1 MIALA
6 AALAATATFTAPVP
20 VGSALPSNQVNN
32 PLSIQSGRGEG
43 AWIQFASPQ
52 GERLVHVH
60 EDGRAAAVE
69 LPTRLRGEELDLA
82 PLPSGWTLAVDRYWP
97 GAKSEELA
105 CQPVGSSS
113 SLSALTSR
121 APKALVAT
129 EARCSELVV
138 AQLSP
143 GGQWTPV
150 QSLPD
155 SYGRESFASE
165 PAESGGH
172 IELAW
177 TEEEQ
182 FAPIRVAVARPGHA
196 FGPAHL
202 ALSVLHREANRVLF
216 PVLDGALYLRGEYA
230 PNPPFGTV
238 RFWVDRRLY
247 GDGSLGAP
255 HFVHG
260 YLVREPGRSL
270 EGADAAELWIWG
282 EVFQPL
288 QFARRSRWAS
298 TFERQH
304 VIVKESDGGEQFTQ
318 SRNHRTLIAL
328 ETPARGGGSQ
338 VSAIEISPQGR
349 LGPLR
354 AVERQPGS
362 ERELSFASAIDD
374 AAGVLIATSGGQSG
388 NQIWLHAS
396 AARCPGF
403 RTKVLLTTTSR
414 DTFQIS
420 AGRKGVFHVAWIDSS
435 NRVQVS
441 AVRVGCSAGLHASA
455 SR

>member
-6 AALAATATFTAPVP
+6 AALAATAAFTAPVP
-20 VGSALPSNQVNN
+20 VGTAVPSNHVAN
-32 PLSIQSGRGEG
+32 PLSIQSDPRGG
-43 AWIQFASPQ
+43 AWIQFASPL
-52 GERLVHVH
+52 GERLVRVH
-60 EDGRAAAVE
+60 EDGRAVAVE
-69 LPTRLRGEELDLA
+69 LPPKLRGEGLDLT

-97 GAKSEELA
+97 GGESEELA

-113 SLSALTSR
+113 SLSVLPSR

-129 EARCSELVV
+129 ETRCSELVV

-143 GGQWTPV
+143 GGQWTSV

-155 SYGRESFASE
+155 SHGRESFASE
-165 PAESGGH
+165 PAESSGH

-177 TEEEQ
+177 TDEEQ

-196 FGPAHL
+196 FGRAHL
-202 ALSVLHREANRVLF
+202 ARSVLHREANRVLF

-247 GDGSLGAP
+247 GDGSLGPP

-270 EGADAAELWIWG
+270 EGANGSELWIWG

-288 QFARRSRWAS
+288 EFARRSRWAS

-304 VIVKESDGGEQFTQ
+304 VIVKESDGKEEFTQ
-318 SRNHRTLIAL
+318 SFNRRTLIAL
-328 ETPARGGGSQ
+328 DTPVRGGRSQ
-338 VSAIEISPQGR
+338 ISAIEISPQGR

-354 AVERQPGS
+354 AVERQLGS
-362 ERELSFASAIDD
+362 EQELTFASAIDD
-374 AAGVLIATSGGQSG
+374 AGSMLIATSGGESG
-388 NQIWLHAS
+388 GQIWLHAS

-403 RTKVLLTTTSR
+403 HTKAPLTTTSR

-420 AGRKGVFHVAWIDSS
+420 AGRKAVFHVAWIDSS
-435 NRVQVS
+435 NQVQVS
-441 AVRVGCSAGLHASA
+441 AVRVRCAATQ
-455 SR
+455 

>member
-6 AALAATATFTAPVP
+6 AALAVTATFTAPVP
-20 VGSALPSNQVNN
+20 VGSAVPSNQVAN
-32 PLSIQSGRGEG
+32 PLSIQSDPREG
-43 AWIQFASPQ
+43 TWMQFASPQ
-52 GERLVHVH
+52 GERLVRIAEGGH
-60 EDGRAAAVE
+60 ASAVE
-69 LPTRLRGEELDLA
+69 LPTKLRGEGLDLT

-97 GAKSEELA
+97 GGKSEELA

-113 SLSALTSR
+113 SLSVLPSR
-121 APKALVAT
+121 ALKALVAT

-143 GGQWTPV
+143 GGQWTSV

-165 PAESGGH
+165 PAESGGQ

-196 FGPAHL
+196 FGRTHL
-202 ALSVLHREANRVLF
+202 ARSVLHREANRVLF

-247 GDGSLGAP
+247 GDGSLGPP

-260 YLVREPGRSL
+260 YLVREPGSSL
-270 EGADAAELWIWG
+270 EGANGSELWIWG

-288 QFARRSRWAS
+288 EFARRSRWAS

-304 VIVKESDGGEQFTQ
+304 VIVKESDGEEQFTQ
-318 SRNHRTLIAL
+318 SFNHRTLIAL
-328 ETPARGGGSQ
+328 DTPVRGGRSQ
-338 VSAIEISPQGR
+338 ISAIEISPQGR

-354 AVERQPGS
+354 AVERQLGS
-362 ERELSFASAIDD
+362 ERELTFASAIDD
-374 AAGVLIATSGGQSG
+374 AGSMLIATSGGESG
-388 NQIWLHAS
+388 GQTWLHAS

-403 RTKVLLTTTSR
+403 HTKALLTTTSR

-435 NRVQVS
+435 NQVQVS
-441 AVRVGCSAGLHASA
+441 AVRVRCAATQ
-455 SR
+455 